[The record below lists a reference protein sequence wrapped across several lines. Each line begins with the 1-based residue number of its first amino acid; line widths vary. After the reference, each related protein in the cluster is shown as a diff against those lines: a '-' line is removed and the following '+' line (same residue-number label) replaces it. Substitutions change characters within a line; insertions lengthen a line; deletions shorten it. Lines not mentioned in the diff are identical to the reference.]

1 MSRMGML
8 KTAITGRFGLGG
20 QVHGGDVQTDMDV
33 GVRQP
38 DPPNHTHKKDKKN
51 KRSKHDTKQVG
62 PAIMLKPEKRELKHG
77 HDPNK
82 INSGLIS
89 SRHIIVEPSM
99 RHMNHQPSTRNVSD
113 FEPSPGMTTKNL
125 QKSMRNMDGSDKK
138 SSIRNLGN
146 SFDNKR
152 SPRVANVNVVANA
165 NTEAFDK
172 KTSTRNMTSM
182 GSGEENNS
190 RNTNLNG
197 TNTKGTSSG
206 FTFSKTNVVT
216 TMTGDTF
223 DKKTSTRNTMSVGGI
238 DENNSRNTNLN
249 GTKTKGTTV
258 GNNKSKGNANKK
270 PITRT
275 PIMNSIEEANSM
287 PNNTLKLGTINVKN
301 SRNNNQNDATGRSLS
316 STGRSPV
323 SISMKSTSSTNT
335 TKSTNSTSTKSVDNA
350 SNINHNNVSSANTKN
365 NLSSSTISSNEKND
379 VNNSGSS
386 MNNKSSHSLSTGS
399 EKMKNADNKTKS
411 RPKPPRKRGPSL
423 VTPAHFNRQRPS
435 TILIT
440 RKEMEDI
447 LAEKQREEALEAK
460 TIPPKSGTLS
470 TDLWLNAAN
479 KEPLSEEFSVASG
492 TSVEEESPLGK
503 SPATV
508 QLEDE
513 YDINFLDIVEEEEM
527 TEHTINSGN
536 QSFDANDLQ
545 FTDSIDQRSTKIR
558 FDEYDELQTCL
569 HINDYTKGE
578 ITRSWYK
585 REDYD
590 KMVDLARKTAS
601 KAVKRERE
609 LQEELQ
615 SMLRDNVSPPMA
627 GRKNG
632 EPRGDHPA
640 GDDNRSTRS
649 GRSNGS
655 GPDGKRKKPIEYRG
669 LEAWTPEGSQKCRTL
684 KENAIES
691 VWNEQSR
698 QWEEGTFDPEAIAD
712 VYKPIAKMALKN
724 AQERALADEKM
735 VKRLEEQENKKHK
748 RTVFHKS
755 KAAMKKT
762 AKNTRKAVGHAAGKV
777 ISETGKGGIKIGKRA
792 TKALVATATLDPKMM
807 KEAVK
812 VRIQKKKRECK
823 HEFELTTS
831 KAAFEGHI
839 QEMEG
844 SGSISLQESN
854 SKCGFVFYCAFA
866 MF

>member
-1 MSRMGML
+1 M
-8 KTAITGRFGLGG
+8 
-20 QVHGGDVQTDMDV
+20 
-33 GVRQP
+33 
-38 DPPNHTHKKDKKN
+38 
-51 KRSKHDTKQVG
+51 
-62 PAIMLKPEKRELKHG
+62 
-77 HDPNK
+77 
-82 INSGLIS
+82 
-89 SRHIIVEPSM
+89 
-99 RHMNHQPSTRNVSD
+99 
-113 FEPSPGMTTKNL
+113 
-125 QKSMRNMDGSDKK
+125 
-138 SSIRNLGN
+138 
-146 SFDNKR
+146 
-152 SPRVANVNVVANA
+152 
-165 NTEAFDK
+165 
-172 KTSTRNMTSM
+172 
-182 GSGEENNS
+182 
-190 RNTNLNG
+190 
-197 TNTKGTSSG
+197 
-206 FTFSKTNVVT
+206 
-216 TMTGDTF
+216 
-223 DKKTSTRNTMSVGGI
+223 
-238 DENNSRNTNLN
+238 
-249 GTKTKGTTV
+249 
-258 GNNKSKGNANKK
+258 
-270 PITRT
+270 
-275 PIMNSIEEANSM
+275 
-287 PNNTLKLGTINVKN
+287 
-301 SRNNNQNDATGRSLS
+301 
-316 STGRSPV
+316 
-323 SISMKSTSSTNT
+323 
-335 TKSTNSTSTKSVDNA
+335 
-350 SNINHNNVSSANTKN
+350 
-365 NLSSSTISSNEKND
+365 
-379 VNNSGSS
+379 
-386 MNNKSSHSLSTGS
+386 
-399 EKMKNADNKTKS
+399 
-411 RPKPPRKRGPSL
+411 
-423 VTPAHFNRQRPS
+423 
-435 TILIT
+435 
-440 RKEMEDI
+440 
-447 LAEKQREEALEAK
+447 
-460 TIPPKSGTLS
+460 PPKSGTLS
-470 TDLWLNAAN
+470 TDLWLNAAS
-479 KEPLSEEFSVASG
+479 KEPQSEEFSVASG

-503 SPATV
+503 SPTTV

-569 HINDYTKGE
+569 HINDYSKGE

-615 SMLRDNVSPPMA
+615 SMLRVNVSLPMA

-684 KENAIES
+684 KENAIEL

-712 VYKPIAKMALKN
+712 VYKPVAKMALKN

-777 ISETGKGGIKIGKRA
+777 ISETGKGGMKIGKRA

-812 VRIQKKKRECK
+812 VRIHGKKKRECK

-831 KAAFEGHI
+831 KAAVEGHI

-844 SGSISLQESN
+844 SGSISLQDSNSLPSYNSNPLDRRQLMQMQKPPQRPVHAPSYEIDMVSDMVSDDMSSANGGITADSESN
-854 SKCGFVFYCAFA
+854 VSCPKKKSKLKLLGVIPLPGTEKKYSEDRRKEREQKRKDRMTGRPSWEASMA
-866 MF
+866 TGKH